1 MQRLRQVLG
10 VRMILEIQ
18 KAGHASSLDA
28 VYEREKIKKNHDSY
42 IFSLSSWVGFD
53 AIF

>member
-1 MQRLRQVLG
+1 
-10 VRMILEIQ
+10 MILEIQ
-18 KAGHASSLDA
+18 KTGHAIGLGV

-42 IFSLSSWVGFD
+42 IFSLSNWLGTD